1 MAYFKLSSPTRVF
14 EYPYDFHSHLG
25 GILPVRSKDVPSLA
39 SWLAGPNEERGEQA
53 LFEQALRYMLESNPF
68 DLLMQ
73 RADKTSYE
81 RGECTAEN
89 IYFASVL
96 IAQRMRPS
104 ERIDSLPV
112 TDPDLYRAAM
122 QSVQSAMGSAGE
134 DRRWMLALMRYFN
147 GKIYSS
153 NKFTPFDDAYKM
165 RSSLVDR
172 VRAGKDGEAKYI
184 GWIVATLQYL
194 QTQGIKHIQ
203 IPASAS
209 DIDALDAQ
217 VALFNRAQDTEYR
230 VLVHT
235 PSAYVNAQRFA
246 DELDALLKKLLNKN
260 LEFTIG
266 LDVLGVENRV
276 ANYEVLFDFLRKNQ
290 DALSKSLK
298 DKRSRSVVVHIH
310 NGEGA
315 SAAAD
320 HRSLIGYYLAYGDSA
335 PGGDFY
341 QSLAAYVGRC
351 VHTATERRAT
361 ESAGS
366 RGASGY
372 GMGIFSRLFDELF
385 TSNSLTHR
393 GCRLRRFDINGER
406 SRELAA
412 YNGKRSVMALSELLD
427 APVKKGEDGTWYQLL
442 TADESPYSFR
452 LGHDYYYRNFMAAKY
467 PVIAFDTNLGS
478 NAITGASGLFKSA
491 ESYRINKGFRH
502 LDGYI
507 DTDVLVAASN
517 SVAYMFSDSLTQEQ
531 IEFFFDVSKL
541 EGTMEAVLAKGGV
554 IEAIHGY
561 LQAAL
566 GPLARFVDKN
576 DYQRYVRLV
585 TGIVGASTQAS
596 VRYQAMTRVYAVF
609 QNWRSYL
616 LGADGQGVEHSDIQ
630 DEFVRMVL
638 MVAYN
643 LLPVGQTVLS
653 TDTLFDLQGL
663 LVLMAHCYWLDTVG
677 EIREELSWA
686 TRNIE
691 KLEGYQ
697 APASVLSL
705 QRGPVVQAS

>member
-1 MAYFKLSSPTRVF
+1 MAYFTLSSPTRVF

-25 GILPVRSKDVPSLA
+25 GILPVRSKNVPSLA
-39 SWLAGPNEERGEQA
+39 SWLAGPSDEKGEQA

-68 DLLMQ
+68 ELLAH
-73 RADKTSYE
+73 RADKTGYE

-96 IAQRMRPS
+96 IAQRMQPR
-104 ERIDSLPV
+104 EQIDVLPV
-112 TDPDLYRAAM
+112 TDPALYRAAM
-122 QSVQSAMGSAGE
+122 QSVQAAMASNGE
-134 DRRWMLALMRYFN
+134 DRDWMLALMRYFN

-184 GWIVATLQYL
+184 GWIDATLQYL
-194 QTQGIKHIQ
+194 KTQGIKHIQ

-217 VALFNRAQDTEYR
+217 VALFNAHQNTEYR

-235 PSAYVNAQRFA
+235 PSAYVSGRRFA
-246 DELDALLKKLLNKN
+246 DELEAILKKLLEEK
-260 LEFTIG
+260 LKVTIG

-276 ANYEVLFDFLRKNQ
+276 ANYGVLFDFLRKNQ
-290 DALSKSLK
+290 DTLTELLR
-298 DKRSRSVVVHIH
+298 DKRLRSVIVHIH

-320 HRSLIGYYLAYGDSA
+320 HRSMIGYYLAYGDPA
-335 PGGDFY
+335 PDGDFY
-341 QSLAAYVGRC
+341 RALAAYISRC
-351 VHTATERRAT
+351 VQTATERRAT

-366 RGASGY
+366 RGAPGY
-372 GMGIFSRLFDELF
+372 GAGIFSRLFDELF
-385 TSNSLTHR
+385 ISNSLTYR
-393 GCRLRRFDINGER
+393 GCRLRRFDVNGER

-412 YNGKRSVMALSELLD
+412 YNGKRSVMALSEMFD
-427 APVKKGEDGTWYQLL
+427 APVTKGEDGSWYELL
-442 TADESPYSFR
+442 TGVDSPYTFR

-478 NAITGASGLFKSA
+478 NAITGAAGLFKSA

-507 DTDVLVAASN
+507 DTDVLVAAST
-517 SVAYMFSDSLTQEQ
+517 SVAYMFSDALTQEQ
-531 IEFFFDVSKL
+531 IEFFFEVSKL
-541 EGTMEAVLAKGGV
+541 EGPIDAVLSKDNVA
-554 IEAIHGY
+554 ETIHGY
-561 LQAAL
+561 LQTAL
-566 GPLARFVDKN
+566 GPLARFVDEN
-576 DYQRYVRLV
+576 DYKRYVRLV
-585 TGIVGASTQAS
+585 SGIVGTSAQPS

-643 LLPVGQTVLS
+643 LLPVGQSVLS
-653 TDTLFDLQGL
+653 TDTLFDLQAL
-663 LVLMAHCYWLDTVG
+663 MVLMADCYWMHTVG
-677 EIREELSWA
+677 DFRKEVSWA
-686 TRNIE
+686 ERNIE

-697 APASVLSL
+697 SPASVVSL
-705 QRGPVVQAS
+705 QRGQVSQGS

>member
-1 MAYFKLSSPTRVF
+1 MAYFTLSSPTRVF

-25 GILPVRSKDVPSLA
+25 GILPVRGKDVPSLA
-39 SWLAGPNEERGEQA
+39 SWLAGPNEDRGEQA

-96 IAQRMRPS
+96 IARRMRPG
-104 ERIDSLPV
+104 ERIDVLPV
-112 TDPDLYRAAM
+112 NDPALYRAAM
-122 QSVQSAMGSAGE
+122 QSVQAAMGSAGE

-147 GKIYSS
+147 GKIYAS

-172 VRAGKDGEAKYI
+172 VRAGSGGEQKYLS
-184 GWIVATLQYL
+184 WIVDTLKYL
-194 QTQGIKHIQ
+194 KTQGIKHIQ

-217 VALFNRAQDTEYR
+217 VALFNDSEDTEYR

-246 DELDALLKKLLNKN
+246 DELNALLKKLLNKD
-260 LEFTIG
+260 LKFTIG

-290 DALSKSLK
+290 DALTKSLK
-298 DKRSRSVVVHIH
+298 DKHSRSVIVHIH

-320 HRSLIGYYLAYGDSA
+320 HRSMIGYYLAYGDSA
-335 PGGDFY
+335 PDGDFY
-341 QSLAAYVGRC
+341 QALAAYVGRC
-351 VHTATERRAT
+351 VQTATERRAT

-366 RGASGY
+366 RGAPGY
-372 GMGIFSRLFDELF
+372 GAGIFSRLFDELF
-385 TSNSLTHR
+385 VSNSLTHR

-412 YNGKRSVMALSELLD
+412 YNGKRSVMALSEMLD
-427 APVKKGEDGTWYQLL
+427 APVDKGADGSWYALL
-442 TADESPYSFR
+442 TGGGSPYSFR

-478 NAITGASGLFKSA
+478 NAITGAAGLFKSA

-517 SVAYMFSDSLTQEQ
+517 QVAYMFSDSLSQEQ
-531 IEFFFDVSKL
+531 IEFFFHASKL
-541 EGTMEAVLAKGGV
+541 EGSMASVLSQKQVAET
-554 IEAIHGY
+554 IRRY
-561 LQAAL
+561 LQLAL
-566 GPLARFVDKN
+566 GPLARFVDEN

-585 TGIVGASTQAS
+585 TGIVGESAQPS

-643 LLPVGQTVLS
+643 LLPVGQNVLS
-653 TDTLFDLQGL
+653 TDTLFDLQAL
-663 LVLMAHCYWLDTVG
+663 LVLMADCYWMDTVG
-677 EIREELSWA
+677 DFRKEVSWA
-686 TRNIE
+686 ARNIE

-705 QRGPVVQAS
+705 QRGRAVQGA

>member
-1 MAYFKLSSPTRVF
+1 MAYFTLSSPTRVF

-104 ERIDSLPV
+104 ERIDVLPV

-122 QSVQSAMGSAGE
+122 QSVQAAMGSAGE

-172 VRAGKDGEAKYI
+172 VRAGKDGEGKYI
-184 GWIVATLQYL
+184 SWIVATLQYL
-194 QTQGIKHIQ
+194 KTQGIKHIQ

-209 DIDALDAQ
+209 DIEALDAQ
-217 VALFNRAQDTEYR
+217 VALFNGNEDTEYR

-235 PSAYVNAQRFA
+235 PSAYVNARRFA
-246 DELDALLKKLLNKN
+246 DELNAILKLLLKKTLKS
-260 LEFTIG
+260 TIG

-276 ANYEVLFDFLRKNQ
+276 ANYEVLFDFLRKNRG
-290 DALSKSLK
+290 ALTNALK
-298 DKRSRSVVVHIH
+298 DKRTRSVIVHIH

-320 HRSLIGYYLAYGDSA
+320 HRSLIGYYLAYGDPA
-335 PGGDFY
+335 PDRDFY
-341 QSLAAYVGRC
+341 EALAGYIGRC
-351 VHTATERRAT
+351 VQTATERRAT

-366 RGASGY
+366 RGAPGY
-372 GMGIFSRLFDELF
+372 GAGLFSRLFDELF
-385 TSNSLTHR
+385 ISNSLTYR
-393 GCRLRRFDINGER
+393 GCRLRRFDVNGER

-412 YNGKRSVMALSELLD
+412 YNGKRSVMALSEMLD
-427 APVKKGEDGTWYQLL
+427 APVQKGEDGSWYELL
-442 TADESPYSFR
+442 TGADSPYTFR

-478 NAITGASGLFKSA
+478 NAITGAAGLFKSA

-517 SVAYMFSDSLTQEQ
+517 SVAYMFSDSLTQAQ
-531 IEFFFDVSKL
+531 IEFFFEVSKL
-541 EGTMEAVLAKGGV
+541 EGAIDVVLAKEGV
-554 IEAIHGY
+554 AKTIHGY

-566 GPLARFVDKN
+566 GPLARFVNED
-576 DYQRYVRLV
+576 DYNRYVRLV
-585 TGIVGASTQAS
+585 SGIVGTSEQPS

-643 LLPVGQTVLS
+643 LLPVGQNVLT
-653 TDTLFDLQGL
+653 TDTLFDLQEL
-663 LVLMAHCYWLDTVG
+663 LVLMADCYWMDTVG
-677 EIREELSWA
+677 DFRKEVTWA
-686 TRNIE
+686 ARNIE

-697 APASVLSL
+697 SPASVVSL
-705 QRGPVVQAS
+705 QRGQVSQGS